1 MNSTEACRYRG
12 YQIVP
17 RQHWS
22 QWGVSVYPLRF
33 DLPIL
38 SSSTLR
44 VLMPRKDDVVA
55 AARRRIDRLLAQPL

>member
-1 MNSTEACRYRG
+1 MNSKEVCRYRG

-22 QWGVSVYPLRF
+22 QWCVSVYPLRS

-38 SSSTLR
+38 SSSTLQ
-44 VLMPRKDDVVA
+44 VLMPQKDQVVA
-55 AARRRIDRLLAQPL
+55 AARQRIDRLLGQIS

>member
-1 MNSTEACRYRG
+1 MNSKEACRYRG

-22 QWGVSVYPLRF
+22 QWCVSVYPLRS

-38 SSSTLR
+38 SSSTLQ
-44 VLMPRKDDVVA
+44 VLMPQKDQVVA
-55 AARRRIDRLLAQPL
+55 AARQRIDRLLGQIS

>member
-1 MNSTEACRYRG
+1 MNNQEACRYRG
-12 YQIVP
+12 YRIVP

-22 QWGVSVYPLRF
+22 QWRVSVYPLRA

-44 VLMPRKDDVVA
+44 VLMPEKDEAVA
-55 AARRRIDRLLAQPL
+55 AARRRIDRLLAQTN